1 MEVGWCLTNG
11 ITDSEKQHSLSLWV
25 LDNSLPE
32 HFAILHRNRNIFLF
46 PHTFPHSATNL
57 YSHIFG
63 SFRRPLF
70 LHRWWMGWDG
80 YIWVGWGTETLNI
93 ANETVNFGF
102 DFKWWR
108 FLLEWCFCLVYPTLQ
123 IVWRIRENVGTTKLH
138 PVLNQAP
145 PTQIKLIQKNWNRM
159 KYCVLFCEGT
169 YCWSYA

>member
-1 MEVGWCLTNG
+1 MVSPIAKNNIVCLYGFWITRFRNNLQFYIETG
-11 ITDSEKQHSLSLWV
+11 ISFFFLTLFPIRQQICIHIFLEV
-25 LDNSLPE
+25 LDAP
-32 HFAILHRNRNIFLF
+32 F
-46 PHTFPHSATNL
+46 
-57 YSHIFG
+57 
-63 SFRRPLF
+63 F